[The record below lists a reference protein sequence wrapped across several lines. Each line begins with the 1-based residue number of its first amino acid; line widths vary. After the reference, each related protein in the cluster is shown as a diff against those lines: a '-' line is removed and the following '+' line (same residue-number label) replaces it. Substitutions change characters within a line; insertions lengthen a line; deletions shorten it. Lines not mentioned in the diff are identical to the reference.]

1 MLTILGL
8 ALLVSTG
15 LVLAASGRR
24 GRGPNRFVCD
34 QTDTDPSAPAAAGG
48 ARQDRGP
55 GRMAGTA
62 APFEPGNGTGWPPF
76 RTSEPARA

>member
-24 GRGPNRFVCD
+24 E
-34 QTDTDPSAPAAAGG
+34 
-48 ARQDRGP
+48 ARP
-55 GRMAGTA
+55 
-62 APFEPGNGTGWPPF
+62 EPVRVRSNGH
-76 RTSEPARA
+76 